1 MESERNVETLKP
13 QACPSPGTPGCPCF
27 VRKLTSG
34 SARAPGGQSCSLSG
48 RAGHLMLTVSFSAHV
63 LSSFPRYFAKPVLP
77 ICSLQVPDGEPR
89 GPSAL
94 LFRRVLR
101 ADGVHQR
108 LVGQCAPGHA
118 SSGLQSVFLIGL
130 LAKLKIH
137 KNRNFWVFLKKQNG
151 KLRRDGTGPPASTCD
166 AAFCVQ
172 NLPGA
177 VPGRRLPGPN
187 SATPACVTGQKPRAE
202 LPSLPASCHHL
213 HGPCRGPSLPPRHG

>member
-1 MESERNVETLKP
+1 MQGPGLYTRWAVRSRPDSAGSEGGKRADTAQASGGGGHDNGTASCSAGWGTSRGKRGDLCRPRPRRITNCLFGVEGPGFVESERNVETLKP
-13 QACPSPGTPGCPCF
+13 QACPSPGTPGCSCF

-34 SARAPGGQSCSLSG
+34 SARAQGGQSCSLSG

-89 GPSAL
+89 GPCAL

-118 SSGLQSVFLIGL
+118 SSGLQSVF
-130 LAKLKIH
+130 
-137 KNRNFWVFLKKQNG
+137 
-151 KLRRDGTGPPASTCD
+151 
-166 AAFCVQ
+166 
-172 NLPGA
+172 
-177 VPGRRLPGPN
+177 
-187 SATPACVTGQKPRAE
+187 
-202 LPSLPASCHHL
+202 
-213 HGPCRGPSLPPRHG
+213 